1 MDFRAI
7 LMGVAFSLMWSSAF
21 TSARF
26 IVLDASPLFALAVRF
41 AIAGAIAVTIA
52 KLLGQSWSMTRNQWR
67 AVVLFGLCQNSI
79 YLGLNFV
86 AVQWIDASV
95 TVIIA
100 STLPLLVA
108 LAGFLFFRE
117 RLKPI
122 AVLGLIAGFTG
133 VIVIMSARL
142 SAGIDPLGVGLCV
155 LGAISLT
162 IATLTL
168 RGASSG
174 GNVVMVIGLQM
185 LVGSLGLIGPA
196 LVFEDV
202 QVNFTPTFLTAF
214 AYTLFVP
221 GLIATWVWFQLV
233 QRIGAVRGATFHFL
247 NPFFGVAIAAFVLG
261 EGLDTTDM
269 IGVAIIMAGILAVQL
284 SKDPAPR

>member
-1 MDFRAI
+1 MDLRALI
-7 LMGVAFSLMWSSAF
+7 MGLAFSLMWSSAF

-41 AIAGAIAVTIA
+41 ALAGAIAVTIA
-52 KLLGQSWSMTRNQWR
+52 KILGQSWSMTRTQWR
-67 AVVLFGLCQNSI
+67 AIILFGLCQNTI

-108 LAGFLFFRE
+108 LAGFLFLGE
-117 RLKPI
+117 RLKPV
-122 AVLGLIAGFTG
+122 AIAGLFVGFAG
-133 VIVIMSARL
+133 VILIMSARL
-142 SAGIDPLGVGLCV
+142 SSGLDPLGVAMCV

-168 RGASSG
+168 RGASSS

-185 LVGSLGLIGPA
+185 LVGSAGLVLPA
-196 LVFEDV
+196 LLFEDIRM
-202 QVNFTPTFLTAF
+202 NITPTFLTAF

-233 QRIGAVRGATFHFL
+233 RKIGAVRGATFHFL
-247 NPFFGVAIAAFVLG
+247 NPFFGVAVAAVM
-261 EGLDTTDM
+261 LDEQLSVADM
-269 IGVAIIMAGILAVQL
+269 IGVAIIMVGILAVQL
-284 SKDPAPR
+284 SKEPAPS